1 MAPPGDGPWFI
12 SYLTNRKQFVTYN
25 GVQSSM
31 KTMKCGVPQGSILGL
46 LLFLV
51 YVNDLAKVCKKTS
64 PFLFAD
70 DTNLFKSGTDL
81 VQIIR
86 ETNKELE
93 DFLWQKVNKLSLN
106 IKKTHYIVF
115 TTKKIGSVTL
125 NIRIDGCKVGKVQ
138 HTNF

>member
-1 MAPPGDGPWFI
+1 MRKLDHVGIRGVALHWFI

-64 PFLFAD
+64 PILFAD

-86 ETNKELE
+86 ERNKELE
-93 DFLWQKVNKLSLN
+93 DIFMAKSK
-106 IKKTHYIVF
+106 
-115 TTKKIGSVTL
+115 
-125 NIRIDGCKVGKVQ
+125 
-138 HTNF
+138 